1 MRGVGMKRRGS
12 WSVVGGGS
20 LGAEEEKAGR
30 FRVKV
35 SVSVNASVCWL
46 LAGFGLL
53 GEEGGLQSRAGLDW
67 TGLDRTGQGGWMGVW
82 MGGWGGRQF
91 LGRWAA
97 DRVGCKGGYGGT
109 RGAKPGIH

>member
-1 MRGVGMKRRGS
+1 MVGG
-12 WSVVGGGS
+12 VGGGS

-30 FRVKV
+30 FRVKA
-35 SVSVNASVCWL
+35 SVSASVCWL
-46 LAGFGLL
+46 ALGFWGKR
-53 GEEGGLQSRAGLDW
+53 GAAEQGR
-67 TGLDRTGQGGWMGVW
+67 TGLGWARQDRTGWVGVW